1 MPNYRRNPGRVAG
14 VRKGA
19 HTRGPKTMLTL
30 IAAVAAVFMLALS
43 GAFEPNTKLVVLRRG
58 LPHCP
63 RCGQQVSLKAARPRC
78 RACGHDLTAPKTK
91 KSAGR
96 NLLVAALAVIVLLL
110 VMTSL
115 LTSDPLVPLLS
126 QHPDEALPPPSSP
139 GRGRSLAPIAYTSTQ
154 PTIADQT
161 LADDPGVQEVVDQTF
176 DEDPGVQRAK
186 RELEHWKKS
195 GNPDHIRS
203 AQRTLDMAIAHARSI
218 TASSPGGSNKTRP
231 FGRRP
236 GGH

>member
-1 MPNYRRNPGRVAG
+1 
-14 VRKGA
+14 
-19 HTRGPKTMLTL
+19 MLTL

-43 GAFEPNTKLVVLRRG
+43 GAFEPKTKLVVLRRG

-78 RACGHDLTAPKTK
+78 RACGHDLTAPKAK

-96 NLLVAALAVIVLLL
+96 NLLVAALAIIVLLL
-110 VMTSL
+110 VMTSF
-115 LTSDPLVPLLS
+115 LS
-126 QHPDEALPPPSSP
+126 QHPDGILPPSSSP
-139 GRGRSLAPIAYTSTQ
+139 GRSLAPIAYTSIQ
-154 PTIADQT
+154 PTVVDQT
-161 LADDPGVQEVVDQTF
+161 LGDDPVIHQTF

-218 TASSPGGSNKTRP
+218 TASSSRP
-231 FGRRP
+231 RSR
-236 GGH
+236 